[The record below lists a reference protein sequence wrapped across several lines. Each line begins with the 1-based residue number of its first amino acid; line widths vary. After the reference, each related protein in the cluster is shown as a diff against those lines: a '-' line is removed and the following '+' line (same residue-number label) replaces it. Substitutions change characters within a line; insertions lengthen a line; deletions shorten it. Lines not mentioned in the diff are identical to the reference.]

1 MKKEETELVP
11 FAKRI
16 FLAYQ
21 LLEIE
26 KKPERKEA
34 RNIRIDMILK
44 PSGIDYHGICPI
56 QSFDEY
62 VFRLSKNALNYAP
75 GNIPNQISF
84 HYLDAYHIPL
94 ERTINS

>member
-1 MKKEETELVP
+1 MNKEETELVS

-26 KKPERKEA
+26 KKPEKKEA

-56 QSFDEY
+56 QSFDEC
-62 VFRLSKNALNYAP
+62 VFRLAKNALNYAP
-75 GNIPNQISF
+75 GNTPNQISF
-84 HYLDAYHIPL
+84 HYLDAYQIPI
-94 ERTINS
+94 RKDY

>member
-1 MKKEETELVP
+1 MNKEETELVS

-21 LLEIE
+21 LFEIE
-26 KKPERKEA
+26 KKPEKKEA

-44 PSGIDYHGICPI
+44 PSGIDCHGICPI

-62 VFRLSKNALNYAP
+62 AFRLAKNALNYAP
-75 GNIPNQISF
+75 GNTPNQISF
-84 HYLDAYHIPL
+84 CYLDAYQIPI
-94 ERTINS
+94 RKDC